1 MGWWFRPTLI
11 PVVEPEPPH
20 LIFPRRKRRAEEE
33 ELDIPSTGP
42 VADAFVRKLEAESA
56 AFLAAA
62 RKDNAEAT
70 YSEVEAEKAEWALA
84 DLKAHDIYNF
94 VYRFEGEVGE
104 KSVDACISRLN
115 VWRRRNPEQ
124 AITIIFSSPGGSV
137 VPGMALYD
145 YLTELRA
152 SGHHLTTVAQG
163 MAASMAGILLQAG
176 DRRVIGP
183 ESWVLIHQVQASA
196 MGSWGDLQDRMK
208 WLEKVQDRILDIF
221 ARRAAETTGKSF
233 SSTRKTFATNWQRTD
248 WWLSSDECVALG
260 VADEIGR

>member
-1 MGWWFRPTLI
+1 M
-11 PVVEPEPPH
+11 EM
-20 LIFPRRKRRAEEE
+20 
-33 ELDIPSTGP
+33 PSVGP
-42 VADAFVRKLEAESA
+42 VADAMVRKLDAEAE
-56 AFLAAA
+56 AFRASA
-62 RKDNAEAT
+62 RKNLAEAL
-70 YSEVEAEKAEWALA
+70 YEEVESEKAQRMLA
-84 DLKAHDIYNF
+84 DLKAHDAFNF
-94 VYRFEGEVGE
+94 VYRFEGTVDE

-115 VWRRRNPEQ
+115 IWRRQSPGQ

-152 SGHHLTTVAQG
+152 SGHHLTTIAQG

-176 DRRVIGP
+176 DRRVVGP

-221 ARRAAETTGKSF
+221 AKRAADTTGKSF
-233 SSTRKTFATNWQRTD
+233 AATRETFATNWRRTD
-248 WWLSSDECVALG
+248 WWLSSDDCVTLG
-260 VADEIGR
+260 VADEVGR